1 MLHLSAQS
9 QAPQPSER
17 LHPEPVTRLA
27 SLRNALRVVDEF
39 GGGPASDFDD
49 EAAEAWDSAGAPAK
63 RCFDRRSAELVA
75 VAAAGLE
82 AVSFQREQGL
92 DASVAALRVIAGELR
107 SGLQDLERIFTDPS
121 TTQLR

>member
-1 MLHLSAQS
+1 MLHLFAQAP
-9 QAPQPSER
+9 APQPAER

-39 GGGPASDFDD
+39 GGGPADD
-49 EAAEAWDSAGAPAK
+49 LDERISERWESADGAAR

-75 VAAAGLE
+75 VASAGLD

-92 DASVAALRVIAGELR
+92 DASVTALRVIASELK
-107 SGLQDLERIFTDPS
+107 SGLNDLERIFA
-121 TTQLR
+121 R